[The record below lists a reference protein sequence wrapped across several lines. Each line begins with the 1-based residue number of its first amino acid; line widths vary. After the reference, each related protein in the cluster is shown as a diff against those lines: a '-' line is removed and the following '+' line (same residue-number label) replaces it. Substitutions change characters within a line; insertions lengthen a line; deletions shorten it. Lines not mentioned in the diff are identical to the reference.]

1 MWTARPLVL
10 SQFVEVVEHVH
21 EQELR
26 HEFFGKARL
35 DPTVELAITQRK
47 HAVPL
52 VVVDQST
59 VVELGGSQSE
69 RVIDGWQKDQKNL
82 VAQEGH
88 HQLVIVRRQGAEGQL
103 TRYVVQALCQLL
115 QLPARD
121 QFAQM
126 AIYRVRDPSQIF
138 APAHPA
144 RAQSAGEVS
153 RPSLRGAIHSGWTM
167 T

>member
-26 HEFFGKARL
+26 HDFFGKARL

-69 RVIDGWQKDQKNL
+69 RVIDGWRKDQKIL
-82 VAQEGH
+82 VAQEGR
-88 HQLVIVRRQGAEGQL
+88 HQI
-103 TRYVVQALCQLL
+103 
-115 QLPARD
+115 
-121 QFAQM
+121 AQM

-138 APAHPA
+138 APAYPA

-153 RPSLRGAIHSGWTM
+153 RPPLRGAIHSGWTM